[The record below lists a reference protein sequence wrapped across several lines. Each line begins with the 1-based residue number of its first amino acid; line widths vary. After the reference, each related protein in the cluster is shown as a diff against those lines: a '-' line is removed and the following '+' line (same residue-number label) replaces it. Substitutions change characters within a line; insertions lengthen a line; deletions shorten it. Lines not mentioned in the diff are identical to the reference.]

1 MKKGTKKLS
10 KTRKQAELPK
20 QYDPQKIEDGIYRQW
35 EQSGFF
41 NPDHYSG
48 KKIKPFSLMMPPPNA
63 TGVLHLGHAME
74 TSLHDVI
81 VRYHRMKGEKTLW
94 VPGVDHAAIATQN
107 KVEKLISQEGKTR
120 HDLGREK
127 FLERVNQY
135 VEESKTTIEHQLRK
149 LGASCDWSREAYTM
163 SPVLTKCVQKLF
175 VNMYNDG
182 LIVRGNR
189 LVNWC
194 PRCESTLAD
203 DEVEYAETEGILY
216 YIDYPI
222 KNSDLP
228 PPHPT
233 LGGGGKITVATT
245 RPETMLGDTAVAVNP
260 KDERYKHLIGKTVT
274 LPLANREIPIIAD
287 RHVDPSFGTGAVKVT
302 PAHDFN
308 DDQIAKRHNL
318 AYINI
323 LNPDGTLNDHGGK
336 YKNWAVADARKL
348 IIEELQQRGLL
359 KKTEKHIHN
368 IGHCYRCD
376 AVVEPYL
383 SLQWFMSVDKPAVV
397 WKGKKKTL
405 KEVAIDVVKSED
417 IEILPS
423 RFKKTYF
430 HWINNLQDWCISRQI
445 WFGHRVP
452 VWYCE
457 TKIRNP
463 IRQLADEIKK
473 SCPPLASIEQPKKCK
488 RCGSTTF
495 TQDPDTLD
503 TWFSSALW
511 TFSTLLDTK
520 IKKDES
526 LAEWLKRS
534 PDFKTFH
541 PTSVMAPGYEILFFW
556 VARMILMTTYNTKQI
571 PFKTVYLH
579 GMVRDK
585 EGRKM
590 SKSLGNGIDPVEMIQ
605 TYGTDAL
612 RLSLII
618 GSTPGN
624 DIKMYEEKI
633 EGFRNFINKFWNI
646 SRFILTT
653 VDTPQLIEKKPKAQ
667 TLSDEWI
674 LAELDILIHDVTK
687 HMDNFEFSPA
697 GEKLRE
703 FTWDKFAD
711 WYVEIVKIEQGKNEI
726 LLYILQTL
734 LRLWHPFIPF
744 ITEKVWGELN
754 TTPSL
759 TSPLPSPCKGEGDD
773 DDVSPSIKRGQKGV
787 SSSLILI
794 APYPKS
800 PTIKSSPALK
810 HHATIRAII
819 TAIRN
824 ARAEFKIEP
833 SLVVETG
840 LTPSLQ
846 RRISPNILLIEKL
859 ARVTFINQTKTNTQ
873 GHTIHEHGISLTL
886 HIPRDD
892 KKINKAKKELEHYIT
907 SLEQKLSNQ
916 DFLAK
921 APKAVIQTEQS
932 KLHQAQKKLNKLA

>member
-1 MKKGTKKLS
+1 MK
-10 KTRKQAELPK
+10 AELPK
-20 QYDPQKIEDGIYRQW
+20 QYDPQTIEDALYHRW

-41 NPDHYSG
+41 NPDHCSG
-48 KKIKPFSLMMPPPNA
+48 NKTQPFSLMMPPPNA

-74 TSLHDVI
+74 NSLHDVI
-81 VRYHRMKGEKTLW
+81 VRYHRMKEEKTLW

-107 KVEKLISQEGKTR
+107 KVEKLIAKEGKTR

-127 FLERVNQY
+127 FLEQVNQY
-135 VEESKTTIEHQLRK
+135 VEESKATIEHQLRK

-163 SPVLTKCVQKLF
+163 SPVLTKCVQEVF

-194 PRCESTLAD
+194 QRCESTLAD
-203 DEVEYAETEGILY
+203 DEVEHMEVEGRLY

-222 KNSDLP
+222 KDSKK
-228 PPHPT
+228 H
-233 LGGGGKITVATT
+233 ITVATT

-260 KDERYKHLIGKTVT
+260 KDKRYKHLIGKTVI
-274 LPLANREIPIIAD
+274 LPLANREIPIITD
-287 RHVDPSFGTGAVKVT
+287 RHVDPAFGTGAVKVT

-318 AYINI
+318 PYVNI
-323 LNPDGTLNDHGGK
+323 LNPDGTLNEHGGK
-336 YKNWAVADARKL
+336 YQNWTVTDARKL
-348 IIEELQQRGLL
+348 VIEELEQRGLV
-359 KKTEKHIHN
+359 KKTEKHTHN
-368 IGHCYRCD
+368 VGHCYRCD

-383 SLQWFMSVDKPAVV
+383 SLQWFISVDKPAVV

-405 KEVAIDVVKSED
+405 KEVAIDVVKSGD

-445 WFGHRVP
+445 WFGHRIP
-452 VWYCE
+452 VWYCGGHE
-457 TKIRNP
+457 TKNTKQKTRSTLNNKT
-463 IRQLADEIKK
+463 IKQ
-473 SCPPLASIEQPKKCK
+473 CNNIVASAAHPAKCNL
-488 RCGSTTF
+488 CGSTNWK
-495 TQDPDTLD
+495 QDEDTLD

-511 TFSTLLDTK
+511 TFSTLLDKK
-520 IKKDES
+520 IKKGE
-526 LAEWLKRS
+526 LLHEWLKRS
-534 PDFKTFH
+534 PDFKIFH

-590 SKSLGNGIDPVEMIQ
+590 SKSLGNGIDPVEMIEK
-605 TYGTDAL
+605 YGTDAL

-633 EGFRNFINKFWNI
+633 EGFRNFINKLWNI

-653 VDTPQLIEKKPKAQ
+653 IDTSRLVEKKPKAR
-667 TLSDEWI
+667 TVSDEWI
-674 LAELDILIHDVTK
+674 LAELDILIRDVTK
-687 HMDNFEFSPA
+687 HMDGFEFSPA

-711 WYVEIVKIEQGKNEI
+711 WYVEIAKIEQGKDEI

-744 ITEKVWGELN
+744 VTERIWGELN
-754 TTPSL
+754 TTPH
-759 TSPLPSPCKGEGDD
+759 PLLQKEGEHRPPLLYKERVACHDSAIWRMS
-773 DDVSPSIKRGQKGV
+773 VGV
-787 SSSLILI
+787 RSSSLLLI

-800 PTIKSSPALK
+800 PIIQPSPALK
-810 HHATIRAII
+810 HHAIIRDII

-824 ARAEFKIEP
+824 ARAELKIEP
-833 SLVVETG
+833 SLVVET
-840 LTPSLQ
+840 TPWGVSKKACRTETPQ
-846 RRISPNILLIEKL
+846 GVVSTNRTLIEKL
-859 ARVTFINQTKTNTQ
+859 ARIKFTTPTQTNTQ

-892 KKINKAKKELEHYIT
+892 KKINKEKKELGNYIK

-916 DFLAK
+916 EFLTK
-921 APKAVIQTEQS
+921 APASVISAERT
-932 KLHQAQKKLNKLA
+932 KLKESQVKLTKLM